1 MGTDDLVTFSH
12 NDGTPAVALH
22 FSKWYR
28 SDSPRVAC
36 STLGCSNVFTE
47 EGAPVARVVSAP
59 YICIFARS
67 GREPI
72 VRACYGRKSRQASPS
87 NTGRCYVGNPVLAP
101 WATSLHAG
109 FWRLCGAL
117 GVAAEIPLR
126 TGEAHQSR
134 EGDAAVEAVIRQ
146 DVAAS
151 EADAAGV
158 GAALDHGEFRHR
170 HNPIST
176 TNLTR

>member
-59 YICIFARS
+59 YICISPRS

-72 VRACYGRKSRQASPS
+72 TRACYGRKSPLMAP
-87 NTGRCYVGNPVLAP
+87 GRTP

-109 FWRLCGAL
+109 FWRLCGAP

-126 TGEAHQSR
+126 T
-134 EGDAAVEAVIRQ
+134 
-146 DVAAS
+146 
-151 EADAAGV
+151 
-158 GAALDHGEFRHR
+158 
-170 HNPIST
+170 
-176 TNLTR
+176 